1 MGKQQKIATIE
12 YSYKKT
18 GKSYSVNMY
27 IDLHRFEK
35 QFSKAQYDLDSTV
48 MTDMEVFMPKQDGVF
63 INATKAMSAAI
74 AGSGKVVAAA
84 PPFGRFLYN
93 GKTMVD
99 IETGS
104 PWARPAAKKVL
115 VSQFG
120 GKTNAKE
127 NLDLSRG
134 INPRAQPEWFEMAK
148 KYYGK
153 VWIRKAKKTAGGG
166 QSG

>member
-1 MGKQQKIATIE
+1 MAKKIQMLPVQNI
-12 YSYKKT
+12 KLKT
-18 GKSYSVNMY
+18 ENMTL
-27 IDLHRFEK
+27 DLSLDRLEK
-35 QFSKAQYDLDSTV
+35 QFQRAQYDLDSTI
-48 MTDMEVFMPKQDGVF
+48 MTDMEAFMPKQDGTFV
-63 INATKAMSAAI
+63 NATKAMSQAI
-74 AGSGKVVAAA
+74 AGSGRVVAAA
-84 PPFGRFLYN
+84 PPFGRFLYY

-104 PWARPAAKKVL
+104 PFSRPAAKKVL
-115 VSQFG
+115 VSQYG

-134 INPRAQPEWFEMAK
+134 INPRAQAEWFEVAK

>member
-1 MGKQQKIATIE
+1 MAKKIQMLPVDKLRVKSGDMTATL
-12 YSYKKT
+12 
-18 GKSYSVNMY
+18 
-27 IDLHRFEK
+27 DLERLEK
-35 QFSKAQYDLDSTV
+35 QFQRAQYDLDSTI
-48 MTDMEVFMPKQDGVF
+48 MTDMEAFMPKQDGTFV
-63 INATKAMSAAI
+63 NATKAMSAAI
-74 AGSGKVVAAA
+74 AGSGRVVAAA
-84 PPFGRFLYN
+84 PPFGRFLYY

-104 PWARPAAKKVL
+104 PFARPAAKKVL
-115 VSQFG
+115 VSQYG

-134 INPRAQPEWFEMAK
+134 INPRAQAEWFEVAK

-153 VWIRKAKKTAGGG
+153 VWIRKTKKTAGGG

>member
-84 PPFGRFLYN
+84 PPFGRFLYK

-134 INPRAQPEWFEMAK
+134 INPRAQPEWFEAAK

-166 QSG
+166 

>member
-1 MGKQQKIATIE
+1 MAKTVKMLPFSKIRMKSGDATL
-12 YSYKKT
+12 
-18 GKSYSVNMY
+18 
-27 IDLHRFEK
+27 DLNLSRFEQ
-35 QFSKAQYDLDSTV
+35 QFQKAQFDLDSTV
-48 MTDMEVFMPKQDGVF
+48 MTDMEAFMPKQDGNFV
-63 INATKAMSAAI
+63 NATKAMSAAI

-84 PPFGRFLYN
+84 PPFGRFLYY

-134 INPRAQPEWFEMAK
+134 INPNAQPLWFEVAK
-148 KYYGK
+148 KYHGN
-153 VWIRKAKKTAGGG
+153 VWIRKAKKIAGGG
-166 QSG
+166 QRG

>member
-1 MGKQQKIATIE
+1 MAKKIATIKYGYQDKGPNYE
-12 YSYKKT
+12 
-18 GKSYSVNMY
+18 VNMY
-27 IDLHRFEK
+27 IDLDRFEK
-35 QFSKAQYDLDSTV
+35 QFQRAQYELDSTI
-48 MTDMEVFMPKQDGVF
+48 MTDMESFMPKQDGTF
-63 INATKAMSAAI
+63 INVTKAMSAAI

-84 PPFGRFLYN
+84 PPFGRFLYY
-93 GKTMVD
+93 GKNMVD

-104 PWARPAAKKVL
+104 PWARPGAKKVL

-134 INPRAQPEWFEMAK
+134 NSNAQPEWFEVAK
-148 KYYGK
+148 KYHGK
-153 VWIRKAKKTAGGG
+153 VWVRKAKKTAGGG

>member
-1 MGKQQKIATIE
+1 MAKKIKMLPVSGI
-12 YSYKKT
+12 KL
-18 GKSYSVNMY
+18 KSGNMTL
-27 IDLHRFEK
+27 DLDLSRIEK
-35 QFSKAQYDLDSTV
+35 QFQRAQYELDSTI
-48 MTDMEVFMPKQDGVF
+48 MTDMESFMPKQDGNF
-63 INATKAMSAAI
+63 INVTKAMSAAI

-84 PPFGRFLYN
+84 PPFGRFLYK

-134 INPRAQPEWFEMAK
+134 INPRAQPEWFEVAK

-166 QSG
+166 

>member
-1 MGKQQKIATIE
+1 MAKQKISTIR
-12 YSYKKT
+12 YGYKDK
-18 GKSYSVNMY
+18 GKNFEVNMY

-35 QFSKAQYDLDSTV
+35 QFSKAQFDLDSTV
-48 MTDMEVFMPKQDGVF
+48 MRSMEPFMPKQNGTF
-63 INATKAMSAAI
+63 IDATRAMSDSI

-84 PPFGRFLYN
+84 PPFGRFLYY

-104 PWARPAAKKVL
+104 PFARPAAQKVL

-134 INPRAQPEWFEMAK
+134 INPNAQPLWFEVAK
-148 KYYGK
+148 KYHGE
-153 VWIRKAKKTAGGG
+153 VWIRKAKKIAGGG
-166 QSG
+166 QRG

>member
-1 MGKQQKIATIE
+1 MAKKIKMLPVSGI
-12 YSYKKT
+12 KL
-18 GKSYSVNMY
+18 KSGNMTL
-27 IDLHRFEK
+27 DLDLSRIEK
-35 QFSKAQYDLDSTV
+35 QFQRAQYELDSTI
-48 MTDMEVFMPKQDGVF
+48 MTDMESFMPKQDGNF
-63 INATKAMSAAI
+63 INVTKAMSAAI

-84 PPFGRFLYN
+84 PPFGRFLYK

-134 INPRAQPEWFEMAK
+134 INPRAQPEWFETAK

>member
-1 MGKQQKIATIE
+1 MAKKIQMLPVQNI
-12 YSYKKT
+12 KLKT
-18 GKSYSVNMY
+18 ENMTL
-27 IDLHRFEK
+27 DLSLDRLEK
-35 QFSKAQYDLDSTV
+35 QFQRAQYDLDSTI
-48 MTDMEVFMPKQDGVF
+48 MTDMESFMPKQDGTFV
-63 INATKAMSAAI
+63 NTTKAMSAAI
-74 AGSGKVVAAA
+74 AGSGRVVAAA
-84 PPFGRFLYN
+84 PPFGRFLYY

-104 PWARPAAKKVL
+104 PFARPAAKKVL

-134 INPRAQPEWFEMAK
+134 INPRAQAEWFEVAK

>member
-1 MGKQQKIATIE
+1 MAKKIQMLPVQNI
-12 YSYKKT
+12 KLKT
-18 GKSYSVNMY
+18 GNMTLVLSL
-27 IDLHRFEK
+27 DRLEK
-35 QFSKAQYDLDSTV
+35 QFQRAQYDLDSTI
-48 MTDMEVFMPKQDGVF
+48 MTDMEVFMPKQDGTFV
-63 INATKAMSAAI
+63 NATKAMSQAI
-74 AGSGKVVAAA
+74 AGSGRVVAAA
-84 PPFGRFLYN
+84 PPFGRFLYY

-99 IETGS
+99 VETGS
-104 PWARPAAKKVL
+104 PFARPAAKKVL

-134 INPRAQPEWFEMAK
+134 INPRAHAEWFEVAK

>member
-1 MGKQQKIATIE
+1 MA
-12 YSYKKT
+12 KKNRMLPVQNIKLKT
-18 GKSYSVNMY
+18 ENMTL
-27 IDLHRFEK
+27 DLSLDRLEK
-35 QFSKAQYDLDSTV
+35 QFQRAQYDLDSTI
-48 MTDMEVFMPKQDGVF
+48 MTDMEAFMPKQDGTFV
-63 INATKAMSAAI
+63 NATKAMSAAI
-74 AGSGKVVAAA
+74 AGSGRVVAAA
-84 PPFGRFLYN
+84 PPFGRFLYY

-104 PWARPAAKKVL
+104 PFARPAAKKVL

-120 GKTNAKE
+120 GKTNVKE

-134 INPRAQPEWFEMAK
+134 INPRAQAEWFEVAK

-153 VWIRKAKKTAGGG
+153 VWIRKAKKIAGGG

>member
-1 MGKQQKIATIE
+1 MAKKIQMLPVQNI
-12 YSYKKT
+12 KLKT
-18 GKSYSVNMY
+18 ENMTL
-27 IDLHRFEK
+27 DLSLDRLEK
-35 QFSKAQYDLDSTV
+35 QFQRAQYDLDSTI
-48 MTDMEVFMPKQDGVF
+48 MTDMEVFMPKQDGTFV
-63 INATKAMSAAI
+63 NATKAMSAAI
-74 AGSGKVVAAA
+74 AGSGRVVAAA
-84 PPFGRFLYN
+84 PPFGRFLYY

-104 PWARPAAKKVL
+104 PFARPAAKKVL

-120 GKTNAKE
+120 GKTAAKE

-134 INPRAQPEWFEMAK
+134 INPRAQAEWFEVAK

-153 VWIRKAKKTAGGG
+153 VWLRKAKKIAGGG